1 MVNVQRLADDV
12 GGESLNVKPQANG
25 GRKILTLLKWE
36 GLQIVYALGNAS
48 GYLYDIFYRV
58 ASIGKYVYIINK
70 WVTGKNCSYQLI
82 NI

>member
-25 GRKILTLLKWE
+25 GRKIQLLY
-36 GLQIVYALGNAS
+36 LQDEEIVYALSNIS

-58 ASIGKYVYIINK
+58 ASIRKYVYII
-70 WVTGKNCSYQLI
+70 I
-82 NI
+82 I

>member
-1 MVNVQRLADDV
+1 MVNVQRLSHDV
-12 GGESLNVKPQANG
+12 RVKPQVYG
-25 GRKILTLLKWE
+25 GRKILTLLVRE
-36 GLQIVYALGNAS
+36 GLQIVYALSNVS